1 MLSIIIPFFNEKEN
15 LPILVLKLKE
25 QLDSL
30 DLKSEIILVDD
41 GSLDHYDE
49 KVVGEFGQTVVKLKK
64 LNRQMGKGRA
74 LSEGLK
80 ESSGDVII
88 FMDADLQDDPAD
100 LPTFYK
106 KLNEGF
112 DLVNGYRVDRKD
124 NFLIKIYS
132 KTAGWFLRKYLH
144 SPFSDINCGFKM
156 FRRKVLKNVVLYG
169 NNFRFFPI
177 ATYFEGFKV
186 SEVPVHNH
194 PRIHGKSKFGV
205 SKLLIGAIDM
215 LSAYFLYKFSE
226 RPLHF
231 FGMIGSIF
239 FGIGGLMLAV
249 LTYERIFFGILLYRR
264 QSHLGDSASDFQ
276 IFPTGHTTFYS
287 RIYQIFWSGSNF
299 FAFCTK
305 AQTKNIQN

>member
-112 DLVNGYRVDRKD
+112 DLVNGY
-124 NFLIKIYS
+124 
-132 KTAGWFLRKYLH
+132 
-144 SPFSDINCGFKM
+144 
-156 FRRKVLKNVVLYG
+156 
-169 NNFRFFPI
+169 
-177 ATYFEGFKV
+177 
-186 SEVPVHNH
+186 
-194 PRIHGKSKFGV
+194 
-205 SKLLIGAIDM
+205 
-215 LSAYFLYKFSE
+215 
-226 RPLHF
+226 
-231 FGMIGSIF
+231 
-239 FGIGGLMLAV
+239 
-249 LTYERIFFGILLYRR
+249 
-264 QSHLGDSASDFQ
+264 
-276 IFPTGHTTFYS
+276 
-287 RIYQIFWSGSNF
+287 
-299 FAFCTK
+299 
-305 AQTKNIQN
+305 